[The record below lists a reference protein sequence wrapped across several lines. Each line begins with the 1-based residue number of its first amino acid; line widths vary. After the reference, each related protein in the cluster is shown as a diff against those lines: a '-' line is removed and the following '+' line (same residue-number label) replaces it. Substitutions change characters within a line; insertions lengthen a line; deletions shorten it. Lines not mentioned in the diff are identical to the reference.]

1 MSGNTTGFWPFV
13 SGLTFT
19 YRTETMKTKLRT
31 ATIIPYARLQSQG
44 ARDYASVS
52 E

>member
-1 MSGNTTGFWPFV
+1 
-13 SGLTFT
+13 
-19 YRTETMKTKLRT
+19 MKTKLRT

-52 E
+52 EWAVASAKNS